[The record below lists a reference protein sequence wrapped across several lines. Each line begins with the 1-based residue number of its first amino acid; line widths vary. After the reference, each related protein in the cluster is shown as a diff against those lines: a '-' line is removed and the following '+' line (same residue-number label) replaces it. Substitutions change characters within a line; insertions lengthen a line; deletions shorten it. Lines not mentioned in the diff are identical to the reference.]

1 MLHLLAHSV
10 IRPKAGLEL
19 PATLLPKFIV
29 IGTRTRLTSGLPESS
44 STGCC
49 LEKYVCRLLIA
60 DHLPERVP
68 F

>member
-49 LEKYVCRLLIA
+49 LEKYVCWL
-60 DHLPERVP
+60 
-68 F
+68 